1 MSLQK
6 TFKEKD
12 KNILNYILN
21 QNTKKEIDKNCI
33 DNILQWSNNT
43 TPEYTF
49 KIYITEENKKQQQ
62 KTQQKE
68 IDKKYKEEKQ
78 MYSCTE
84 SATGN

>member
-68 IDKKYKEEKQ
+68 IDKKYKEEK
-78 MYSCTE
+78 
-84 SATGN
+84 